1 MSSVDPIG
9 LTRALRPPESLREL
23 QKRFAT
29 EVDCEDFLFRVRFP
43 QGFSCPHGA
52 EQRGWPLQG
61 HRLIECAN
69 GHKVSL
75 TAGTIL
81 HGTRQELSTWLHATY
96 LVSTLTPGISALQFQ
111 RQLGLTRYETAFR
124 MLHRIRSVLVA
135 PARERLHGEVEVD
148 ETFVGGK
155 DADQDGRGGDKV
167 LVVGAIELT
176 NLSAHGRSPRRRPVG
191 RVRLRVVR
199 DASADSLAGFV
210 ESEVERGAIVHTDGW
225 DGYRRLARSGYDHR
239 RVVQGKGRTAKPVL
253 LHLHRVFSNLKA
265 WLQGTHHGRMEPQ
278 YLQAYLNEYTFRFNR
293 RFWRG
298 PAFLR
303 ALMLMTAPPDPLNL
317 TTHKMLR
324 SPKPTG

>member
-1 MSSVDPIG
+1 MSCVDPIR
-9 LTRALRPPESLREL
+9 LTRALRPPGSLREL

-29 EVDCEDFLFRVRFP
+29 EVDCEDFLFRVRYP
-43 QGFSCPHGA
+43 QGFVCPRCA
-52 EQRGWPLQG
+52 EPRGWSLKG
-61 HRLIECAN
+61 RRLVECAN

-81 HGTRQELSTWLHATY
+81 HGTRQELAIWFHAAY

-111 RQLGLTRYETAFR
+111 RQFGLTRYETAFQ
-124 MLHRIRSVLVA
+124 MLHKIRSVLVA
-135 PARERLHGEVEVD
+135 PGREWLHGEVEVD

-155 DADQDGRGGDKV
+155 DPDQDGRGGDKV
-167 LVVGAIELT
+167 LVVGALELI
-176 NLSAHGRSPRRRPVG
+176 NHSARPRSPRRRPVG
-191 RVRLRVVR
+191 RLRLRAVP

-210 ESEVERGAIVHTDGW
+210 ESEVDCRAIVHTDGW
-225 DGYRRLARSGYDHR
+225 DGYRRLVASGYDHR
-239 RVVQGKGRTAKPVL
+239 RLVQGKGRAAKPVL
-253 LHLHRVFSNLKA
+253 VHMHRVFSNLKA
-265 WLQGTHHGRMEPQ
+265 WLQGTHHGRIEPK

-303 ALMLMTAPPDPLNL
+303 TLMLMTEPTEPTDPGQ
-317 TTHKMLR
+317 HKILR

>member
-1 MSSVDPIG
+1 MLSADPIRMA
-9 LTRALRPPESLREL
+9 TALRPPQSLREL
-23 QKRFAT
+23 RTRFAT
-29 EVDCEDFLFRVRFP
+29 EADCEEFLFRVRFP
-43 QGFSCPHGA
+43 QDFACPRCA
-52 EQRGWPLQG
+52 EPRGWPLEG
-61 HRLIECAN
+61 RRLIECAN

-81 HGTRQELSTWLHATY
+81 HGTRQDLSTWFHAAY

-111 RQLGLTRYETAFR
+111 RQFGLTRYETAFQ
-124 MLHRIRSVLVA
+124 MLHKIRSVLVA
-135 PARERLHGEVEVD
+135 PGRERLHGEVEVD

-167 LVVGAIELT
+167 LVVGAIELM
-176 NLSAHGRSPRRRPVG
+176 NSVRPRSPTRRPVG
-191 RVRLRVVR
+191 RVRLRVAR

-210 ESEVERGAIVHTDGW
+210 ESEVDPGTIVHTDGW

-239 RVVQGKGRTAKPVL
+239 RLVQGKGRAAKPVL
-253 LHLHRVFSNLKA
+253 VHLHRVFSNLKA
-265 WLQGTHHGRMEPQ
+265 WLNGTHHGRIEPK

-303 ALMLMTAPPDPLNL
+303 ALMLMTEPTEPANPVE
-317 TTHKMLR
+317 HKILR
-324 SPKPTG
+324 LPKPTG

>member
-1 MSSVDPIG
+1 MSSVEPIR
-9 LTRALRPPESLREL
+9 LARALRPPESLREL
-23 QKRFAT
+23 QTRFAS
-29 EVDCEDFLFRVRFP
+29 EADCEEFLYRVRFP
-43 QGFSCPHGA
+43 QGFVCPRCA
-52 EQRGWPLQG
+52 EQRGWPLKG
-61 HRLIECAN
+61 RRLIECAR

-81 HGTRQELSTWLHATY
+81 HRTRQDLSTWFHAAY

-111 RQLGLTRYETAFR
+111 RQFGLRRYETAFQ
-124 MLHRIRSVLVA
+124 MLHKIRSVLVA
-135 PARERLHGEVEVD
+135 PVRERLHGEVEVD

-155 DADQDGRGGDKV
+155 DADRDGRGGDKV
-167 LVVGAIELT
+167 LVVGAIELR
-176 NLSAHGRSPRRRPVG
+176 NLSAHGRSPKRRPVG

-199 DASADSLAGFV
+199 DASANSLAGFV
-210 ESEVERGAIVHTDGW
+210 ETEVERGAIVHTDGW

-239 RVVQGKGRTAKPVL
+239 RVVQGKGRTAKPIM

-265 WLQGTHHGRMEPQ
+265 WLQGTHHGRIEPQ

-303 ALMLMTAPPDPLNL
+303 ALMLMTEPTEAPNPCA
-317 TTHKMLR
+317 HKILR

>member
-1 MSSVDPIG
+1 MLSPDPIRM
-9 LTRALRPPESLREL
+9 TTALRPPESLREL
-23 QKRFAT
+23 RARFAT
-29 EVDCEDFLFRVRFP
+29 EADCEKFLFRVRFP
-43 QGFSCPHGA
+43 QGFVCPRCA
-52 EQRGWPLQG
+52 EPRGWPLQVR
-61 HRLIECAN
+61 RLIECAN

-81 HGTRQELSTWLHATY
+81 HGTRQDLSTWFHAAY

-111 RQLGLTRYETAFR
+111 RQFGLTRYETAFQ
-124 MLHRIRSVLVA
+124 MLHKIRSVLVA
-135 PARERLHGEVEVD
+135 PGRERLHGEVEVD

-167 LVVGAIELT
+167 LVVGAIELM
-176 NLSAHGRSPRRRPVG
+176 NSVRPRSPTRRPVG
-191 RVRLRVVR
+191 RVRLRVAR

-210 ESEVERGAIVHTDGW
+210 ESEVDPGTIVHTDGW

-239 RVVQGKGRTAKPVL
+239 RLVQGKGRAAKPVL
-253 LHLHRVFSNLKA
+253 VHLHRVFSNLKA
-265 WLQGTHHGRMEPQ
+265 WLNGTHHGRIEPK

-303 ALMLMTAPPDPLNL
+303 ALMLMTEPTEPANPVE
-317 TTHKMLR
+317 HKILR
-324 SPKPTG
+324 LPKPTG

>member
-1 MSSVDPIG
+1 MSSVEPIRRA
-9 LTRALRPPESLREL
+9 RALRPPESLREL
-23 QKRFAT
+23 QRRFAT
-29 EVDCEDFLFRVRFP
+29 EVDCEEFLYRVRFP
-43 QGFSCPHGA
+43 QGFSCPRCG
-52 EQRGWPLQG
+52 ERRGWPLKG
-61 HRLIECAN
+61 RRLIECAN

-81 HGTRQELSTWLHATY
+81 HGTRQDLSTWFQAAY

-111 RQLGLTRYETAFR
+111 RQFGLTRYETAFQ
-124 MLHRIRSVLVA
+124 MLHKIRSVLVA
-135 PARERLHGEVEVD
+135 PARERLHGAVEVD

-155 DADQDGRGGDKV
+155 DADRDGRGGDKV
-167 LVVGAIELT
+167 LVVGAIELM
-176 NLSAHGRSPRRRPVG
+176 NLSAHGRPPTHRPVG

-210 ESEVERGAIVHTDGW
+210 EAEVERGAIVHTDGW
-225 DGYRRLARSGYDHR
+225 DGYRRLARSGFDHR
-239 RVVQGKGRTAKPVL
+239 RMVQGKGRAAKPIL

-265 WLQGTHHGRMEPQ
+265 WLHGTHHGRIEPQ

-303 ALMLMTAPPDPLNL
+303 VLMLMTEPTEGLNPRA
-317 TTHKMLR
+317 HKILR